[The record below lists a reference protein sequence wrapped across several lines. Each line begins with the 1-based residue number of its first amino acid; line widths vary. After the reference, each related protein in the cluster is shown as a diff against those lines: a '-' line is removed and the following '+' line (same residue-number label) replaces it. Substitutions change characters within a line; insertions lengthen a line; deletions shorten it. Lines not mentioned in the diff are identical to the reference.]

1 MPMRY
6 GCFRKAFWATMLI
19 PYVFF
24 LLGFSLISIGG
35 GPKWKDS
42 NSSSQFIIIGSGYFI
57 FVVAYILFIIADK
70 FLPIYLRDSSSSEN
84 NTIEITRN
92 MRVVPWLDED
102 GHFMIT
108 IQSFDSEE
116 TQELTELPFSRSM
129 RMARLALKA
138 LPPVKSFAKEEEDE
152 DGLVDRRNNFCP
164 ICIEEFKDG
173 ELIQPFGVCVHE
185 FHSACINSWLHSGK
199 TSCPLCREDL
209 ATFMN

>member
-1 MPMRY
+1 
-6 GCFRKAFWATMLI
+6 MLI

-57 FVVAYILFIIADK
+57 FVVAYILFVIADK

-92 MRVVPWLDED
+92 M
-102 GHFMIT
+102 MIT

-116 TQELTELPFSRSM
+116 TQEFTELPFSRSM